1 VTDELL
7 LDTHIALWLA
17 LRKAISFIVSEL
29 AIPRIG
35 C

>member
-1 VTDELL
+1 VTDALL

-17 LRKAISFIVSEL
+17 LREAISFIASKL

-35 C
+35 Y